1 MHTDS
6 VGLDSPFN
14 DVVRKIISVTNQIVQ
29 YTSNDII
36 VSPETETRR
45 VSVILAKEN

>member
-1 MHTDS
+1 LRTDN
-6 VGLDSPFN
+6 VGLDIPFN
-14 DVVRKIISVTNQIVQ
+14 DVVRKIISVTNQVAQ